1 MISFEKLRASEKMRI
16 ISGLLAAAAF
26 IVFLWAGFAYA
37 VDNRAEKVA
46 VLVSRNIRPYAEA
59 VEGLGAVF
67 AESPGREL
75 EIFYLDKFRGKDRVA
90 LSGELAKGEFRL
102 FISVGPEAARFIWTD
117 EALKS
122 STKLY
127 SVVLNPEK
135 VLGTTSPTCGISLNI
150 PVQEQIEI
158 IERGLPG
165 VWRVGLLYDPR
176 YNSDFFED
184 ATVRAS
190 SSGIK
195 IVPLEVSSKKEI
207 PGVLKDHWVDIDA
220 LWLIPDRTVIS
231 ESIIKYTIK
240 ESLFKAVPVIGY
252 NRFFYESGAALA
264 FVFDYE
270 ELGKQCAIKALS
282 LLSGEMCGKTG
293 PCPCFHA
300 WINTRVMKKLGIK
313 IVENYMSPIE
323 VGP

>member
-1 MISFEKLRASEKMRI
+1 MISFEKLRAGEKMRI
-16 ISGLLAAAAF
+16 TSGLLAAAVCM
-26 IVFLWAGFAYA
+26 VFLWAGFAQA
-37 VDNRAEKVA
+37 VDHNTAKVA

-59 VEGLGAVF
+59 VEGISAIF
-67 AESPGREL
+67 AESPDREL
-75 EIFYLDKFRGKDRVA
+75 EIFYLDKFRGKDRDV
-90 LSGELAKGEFRL
+90 LSGELAEGEFKL
-102 FISVGPEAARFIWTD
+102 FISVGPEATRFIWTD
-117 EALKS
+117 EALKNS
-122 STKLY
+122 ARLY

-135 VLGTTSPTCGISLNI
+135 VLGTASPPCGISLNI
-150 PVQEQIEI
+150 PIQEQIEM
-158 IERGLPG
+158 IESGLPG

-184 ATVRAS
+184 AAVRS
-190 SSGIK
+190 FYRGIK

-207 PGVLKDHWVDIDA
+207 PGVLKDHWGDIDA

-270 ELGKQCAIKALS
+270 ELGKQCAMKALN
-282 LLSGEMCGKTG
+282 LLSGEMCGKTDT
-293 PCPCFHA
+293 CPCFHV
-300 WINTRVMKKLGIK
+300 WINTRVMKKLGIE
-313 IVENYMSPIE
+313 IVEDYMSPIE

>member
-1 MISFEKLRASEKMRI
+1 MISFEKLRAGEKMRI
-16 ISGLLAAAAF
+16 TCGLLAAAVCM
-26 IVFLWAGFAYA
+26 VFLWAGFAQA
-37 VDNRAEKVA
+37 VKHDTAKIA

-59 VEGLGAVF
+59 VEGIGAVF
-67 AESPGREL
+67 AESPGWKL
-75 EIFYLDKFRGKDRVA
+75 KVFYLDKFRGKDRDI
-90 LSGELAKGEFRL
+90 LSRELEGGEFRL

-122 STKLY
+122 SAKLY

-135 VLGTTSPTCGISLNI
+135 VLGTASPPCGISLNI
-150 PVQEQIEI
+150 PVQEQIEM

-165 VWRVGLLYDPR
+165 MWRVGLLYDPR

-190 SSGIK
+190 SRGIK

-207 PGVLKDHWVDIDA
+207 PGVLKDHWGDIDA

-252 NRFFYESGAALA
+252 NRFFYESGATLA

-270 ELGKQCAIKALS
+270 ELGKQCAMKALS

-293 PCPCFHA
+293 PCPCFHV
-300 WINTRVMKKLGIK
+300 WINTRVMKKLGIE
-313 IVENYMSPIE
+313 IVEDYMFPIE